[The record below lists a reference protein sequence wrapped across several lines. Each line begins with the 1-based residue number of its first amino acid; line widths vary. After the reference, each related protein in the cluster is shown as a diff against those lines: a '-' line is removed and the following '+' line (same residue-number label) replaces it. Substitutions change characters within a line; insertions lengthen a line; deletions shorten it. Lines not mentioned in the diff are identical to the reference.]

1 MAFAIHLKRALFAG
15 LAISGQMV
23 TSVHAEPISLTDLE
37 GRTVRLERPAERV
50 AAIPI
55 PMASIIIAMGQGT
68 GRLAGMNQVAKS
80 AVLEGILG
88 KIFPEAAKI
97 RADIAGQN
105 FMPNVEALAATRPD
119 LVIQWGGRGDDIV
132 KPLTN
137 AGLET
142 LLIRYGTED
151 YARRYIT
158 LAARAVGKPERAVT
172 NIAWRERVEAEIAG
186 KARAAAPGAR
196 PKVLHIQNALT
207 NLTAAGSG
215 SYEDSSIRLAGGK
228 NVAAELNNIMPV
240 NRERIAVWDPEVIL
254 LNGFEQDLTPEFI
267 YKDPI
272 LSQTTAAL
280 TKRVY
285 KYPLGGYRWDPPN
298 QESPLTWMWLANL
311 LHPELFS
318 FDLRREIRG
327 SFKELYAYDPSD
339 ADIDGIL
346 RLPIHISAA
355 GYDRLRAR

>member
-1 MAFAIHLKRALFAG
+1 MSSSTYMNLALLAG
-15 LAISGQMV
+15 LAICCLVVPSR
-23 TSVHAEPISLTDLE
+23 AESILLTDLE
-37 GRTVRLERPAERV
+37 GRPVRLEKPAERI

-55 PMASIIIAMGQGT
+55 PMASIVIAMSQGPE
-68 GRLAGMNQVAKS
+68 RLAGMNQVAKS
-80 AVLEGILG
+80 AIVEGILG
-88 KIFPEAAKI
+88 KIFPEAARI

-105 FMPNVEALAATRPD
+105 FMPNVEALAATQPD

-137 AGLET
+137 AGLAT

-158 LAARAVGKPERAVT
+158 LAARVVGKPERAAA

-186 KARAAAPGAR
+186 KTGTIVPNAR

-207 NLTAAGSG
+207 NLTAAGTG
-215 SYEDSSIRLAGGK
+215 SYEDSSIRLAGGS

-240 NRERIAVWDPEVIL
+240 NRERIAVWNPDVIL
-254 LNGFEQDLTPEFI
+254 LNGFEQDLTPDFI

-272 LSQTTAAL
+272 LSQTAAARA
-280 TKRVY
+280 KRVY

-311 LHPELFS
+311 LHPETFS
-318 FDLRREIRG
+318 FDLRKEIRG
-327 SFKELYAYDPSD
+327 SFKELYAHDPSD

-346 RLPIHISAA
+346 RLPIHASAA
-355 GYDRLRAR
+355 GYDRLRTR